1 MLKLKVGDKV
11 NMSRGKDG
19 GRSGVIEKIISS
31 DLLAVV
37 PGLNEYKKHVKPKAG
52 QKGGI
57 FTIPRP
63 IVFSKL
69 MLVCPN
75 CSKETRVGIR
85 IAGSEKVR
93 FCKKCNKE
101 IAVKKVK

>member
-11 NMSRGKDG
+11 KMIRGKDE
-19 GRSGVIEKIISS
+19 GRVGIIERIISAKS
-31 DLLAVV
+31 LAVV
-37 PGLNEYKKHVKPKAG
+37 PGLNEYKKHVKPKSG

-63 IVFSKL
+63 IAFSKL
-69 MLVCPN
+69 MFTCPN
-75 CSKETRVGIR
+75 CSKETRVGFR

-93 FCKKCNKE
+93 YCKKCNKE
-101 IAVKKVK
+101 IMVKKGK